1 MAKMKIIKNGE
12 DFRIIDLLNQ
22 YDDLYFEGLNVSA
35 HPYCNSL
42 VIVDLS
48 DAMKPGKSCT
58 RWLFSVS
65 QWKMDADRLCMT
77 EYVEM
82 AAPECDALAEL
93 VAWLRAGKPLQEV
106 DGLTVK
112 TGAQASNRTFS
123 PFAPVKPVKLGERL
137 NASTIAKAIRAGQI
151 VAGRT
156 EGRYTD
162 DYAADAAYDFYRGE
176 IDLQAFAQDIY
187 EHPSGWHFWWHDE
200 SRKEIT
206 AACHTFDYKTLAV
219 AV

>member
-1 MAKMKIIKNGE
+1 MTIIKNGE

-65 QWKMDADRLCMT
+65 PWKMDADRLCMT

-82 AAPECDALAEL
+82 AAPECDTLAEL

-106 DGLTVK
+106 DGLTFEAG
-112 TGAQASNRTFS
+112 TQASNRTFS

-187 EHPSGWHFWWHDE
+187 EHPSGWRFWWHDE

>member
-42 VIVDLS
+42 VIIDLS

-65 QWKMDADRLCMT
+65 PWKMDADRLCMT

-82 AAPECDALAEL
+82 AAPECDTLAEL

>member
-1 MAKMKIIKNGE
+1 MKIIKNNK

-22 YDDLYFEGLNVSA
+22 YDDLFFEGLNVSA

-65 QWKMDADRLCMT
+65 PWKMDADRLCMT

-82 AAPECDALAEL
+82 AAPECDTLAEL

-123 PFAPVKPVKLGERL
+123 PFAPVNPVKLGERL

-162 DYAADAAYDFYRGE
+162 DYAADATYDFYRGE

-187 EHPSGWHFWWHDE
+187 EHPSGWRFWWHDE
-200 SRKEIT
+200 SWKEIT
-206 AACHTFDYKTLAV
+206 AACHTFDYKRLAV

>member
-1 MAKMKIIKNGE
+1 MTIIKNGE
-12 DFRIIDLLNQ
+12 DFRIIDLLNP
-22 YDDLYFEGLNVSA
+22 YDDLYFEGLDVSA

-65 QWKMDADRLCMT
+65 PWTMDADRLCMT

-82 AAPECDALAEL
+82 AAPECDTLAEL

-206 AACHTFDYKTLAV
+206 AACHTFDYKRLAV

>member
-1 MAKMKIIKNGE
+1 
-12 DFRIIDLLNQ
+12 
-22 YDDLYFEGLNVSA
+22 
-35 HPYCNSL
+35 
-42 VIVDLS
+42 
-48 DAMKPGKSCT
+48 
-58 RWLFSVS
+58 
-65 QWKMDADRLCMT
+65 
-77 EYVEM
+77 M
-82 AAPECDALAEL
+82 AAPECDTLAEL

-106 DGLTVK
+106 DGLTVE
-112 TGAQASNRTFS
+112 TGAQSSNRTFS

-187 EHPSGWHFWWHDE
+187 EHPSGWRFWWHDE

-206 AACHTFDYKTLAV
+206 AACHTFDYKRLAV

>member
-1 MAKMKIIKNGE
+1 MTIIKNGE

-22 YDDLYFEGLNVSA
+22 YDNLYFEGLNVSA
-35 HPYCNSL
+35 HPYCSSL
-42 VIVDLS
+42 VIIDLS

-58 RWLFSVS
+58 RWLFSAS
-65 QWKMDADRLCMT
+65 PWKMDADRLCMT

-82 AAPECDALAEL
+82 AAPECDTLAEL
-93 VAWLRAGKPLQEV
+93 VAWLRASKPLQEV
-106 DGLTVK
+106 DGLTVE
-112 TGAQASNRTFS
+112 TEAQSSNRTFS

-187 EHPSGWHFWWHDE
+187 EHPSGWRFWWHDE

-206 AACHTFDYKTLAV
+206 AACHTFDYKRLAV

>member
-1 MAKMKIIKNGE
+1 MAIIKNGE

-22 YDDLYFEGLNVSA
+22 YDNLYFEGLNVSA
-35 HPYCNSL
+35 HPYCSSL
-42 VIVDLS
+42 VIIDLS

-58 RWLFSVS
+58 RWLFSAS
-65 QWKMDADRLCMT
+65 PWKMDADRLCMT

-82 AAPECDALAEL
+82 AAPECDTLAEL

-106 DGLTVK
+106 DGLTVE
-112 TGAQASNRTFS
+112 TGAQPSNRTFS

-162 DYAADAAYDFYRGE
+162 DYAADVAYDFYRGE

-187 EHPSGWHFWWHDE
+187 EHPSGWRFWWHDE

-206 AACHTFDYKTLAV
+206 AACHTFDYKRLAV

>member
-1 MAKMKIIKNGE
+1 MKIIKNVA
-12 DFRIIDLLNQ
+12 DYRIIDLLNQ

-35 HPYCNSL
+35 HPYRSSL
-42 VIVDLS
+42 VIIDMEN
-48 DAMKPGKSCT
+48 AMKPGKSCT

-65 QWKMDADRLCMT
+65 QWKMDTDRLCLT

-82 AAPECDALAEL
+82 AAPECDTLAEL
-93 VAWLRAGKPLQEV
+93 VAWLRAGKPLHEV
-106 DGLTVK
+106 DGLTFEA
-112 TGAQASNRTFS
+112 GAQASNRTFS
-123 PFAPVKPVKLGERL
+123 PFAPAKPVKLGERL
-137 NASTIAKAIRAGQI
+137 NASTIAKAICAGQI
-151 VAGRT
+151 IAGRT

-162 DYAADAAYDFYRGE
+162 DYAADAAYNFYRGD

-187 EHPSGWHFWWHDE
+187 EHPSGWRFWWHDE
-200 SRKEIT
+200 TRREIV

>member
-1 MAKMKIIKNGE
+1 MAIIKNGE

-22 YDDLYFEGLNVSA
+22 YDNLYFEGLNVSA
-35 HPYCNSL
+35 HPYCSSL
-42 VIVDLS
+42 VIIDLS

-58 RWLFSVS
+58 RWLFSAS
-65 QWKMDADRLCMT
+65 PWKMDADRLCMT

-82 AAPECDALAEL
+82 AAPECDTLAEL

-106 DGLTVK
+106 DGLTVE
-112 TGAQASNRTFS
+112 TGAQPSNRTFS

-176 IDLQAFAQDIY
+176 IDLQAFAQNIY
-187 EHPSGWHFWWHDE
+187 EHPSGWRFWWHDE

-206 AACHTFDYKTLAV
+206 AACHTFDYKRLAV

>member
-1 MAKMKIIKNGE
+1 MKIIKNGE

-42 VIVDLS
+42 VIIDLS

-65 QWKMDADRLCMT
+65 PWKMDADRLCMT

-82 AAPECDALAEL
+82 AAPECDTLAEL

-112 TGAQASNRTFS
+112 TGEQASNRTFS

-187 EHPSGWHFWWHDE
+187 EHPSGWRFWWHDE

>member
-1 MAKMKIIKNGE
+1 MTIIKNGE

-42 VIVDLS
+42 VIIDLS

-65 QWKMDADRLCMT
+65 PWKMDADRLCMT

-82 AAPECDALAEL
+82 AAPECDTLAEL

-176 IDLQAFAQDIY
+176 IDLQAFAKDIY

-206 AACHTFDYKTLAV
+206 AACHTFDYKRLAV

>member
-1 MAKMKIIKNGE
+1 MTIIKNGE

-22 YDDLYFEGLNVSA
+22 YDNLYFEGLNVSA
-35 HPYCNSL
+35 HPYCSSL
-42 VIVDLS
+42 VVIDLS

-58 RWLFSVS
+58 RWLFSAS
-65 QWKMDADRLCMT
+65 PWKMDADRLCMT

-82 AAPECDALAEL
+82 AAPECDTLAEL
-93 VAWLRAGKPLQEV
+93 VAWLRASKPLQEV
-106 DGLTVK
+106 DGLTVE
-112 TGAQASNRTFS
+112 TEAQSSSRTFS

-187 EHPSGWHFWWHDE
+187 EHPSGWRFWWHDE

-206 AACHTFDYKTLAV
+206 AACHTFDYKRLAV

>member
-1 MAKMKIIKNGE
+1 MTIIKNGE

-42 VIVDLS
+42 VIIDLS

-65 QWKMDADRLCMT
+65 QWKMDSDRLCMT

-82 AAPECDALAEL
+82 AAPECDTLAEL

-106 DGLTVK
+106 DGLTVE
-112 TGAQASNRTFS
+112 TGAQSSNRTFS

-187 EHPSGWHFWWHDE
+187 EHPSGWRFWWHDE

-206 AACHTFDYKTLAV
+206 AACHTFDYKRLAV

>member
-1 MAKMKIIKNGE
+1 MTIIKNGE

-22 YDDLYFEGLNVSA
+22 YDDLYFEGLDVSA

-65 QWKMDADRLCMT
+65 PWKMDADRLCMT

-82 AAPECDALAEL
+82 AAPECDTLAEL

>member
-1 MAKMKIIKNGE
+1 MKIINSCE
-12 DFRIIDLLNQ
+12 EFRVIDLLNQ

-35 HPYCNSL
+35 HPYRNSL

-65 QWKMDADRLCMT
+65 PWKMDADRLCMT
-77 EYVEM
+77 GYVEM
-82 AAPECDALAEL
+82 AEL
-93 VAWLRAGKPLQEV
+93 VAWLRAGKPLHEV
-106 DGLTVK
+106 YGLTFEA
-112 TGAQASNRTFS
+112 GAQSSNRTFS

-187 EHPSGWHFWWHDE
+187 EHPSGWRFWWHDE

-206 AACHTFDYKTLAV
+206 AACYTFDYKTLAV

>member
-1 MAKMKIIKNGE
+1 MTIIKNGE

-42 VIVDLS
+42 VIIDLS

-65 QWKMDADRLCMT
+65 PWKMDADRLCMT

-82 AAPECDALAEL
+82 AAPECDTLAEL

-206 AACHTFDYKTLAV
+206 ACHTFDYKRLAV

>member
-1 MAKMKIIKNGE
+1 MKIINNCEG
-12 DFRIIDLLNQ
+12 FRVIDLLNQ

-35 HPYCNSL
+35 HPYRDSL
-42 VIVDLS
+42 VIIDLV
-48 DAMKPGKSCT
+48 DAMKPGKRCA
-58 RWLFSVS
+58 RWFFSVS
-65 QWKMDADRLCMT
+65 PWKMDADRLCMT

-82 AAPECDALAEL
+82 AAPECDTLAEL
-93 VAWLRAGKPLQEV
+93 VAWLRAGKPLHEV
-106 DGLTVK
+106 DGLAVD

-137 NASTIAKAIRAGQI
+137 NAATIAKAIRAGQI

-162 DYAADAAYDFYRGE
+162 DYAFDAATDFGRGE
-176 IDLQAFAQDIY
+176 IDVQAFAQDIY
-187 EHPSGWHFWWHDE
+187 EHPNGWSFWWHDDT
-200 SRKEIT
+200 RREIV
-206 AACHTFDYKTLAV
+206 AACHTFDYKTLSV

>member
-1 MAKMKIIKNGE
+1 MTIIKNGE

-42 VIVDLS
+42 VIIDLS
-48 DAMKPGKSCT
+48 DAMKPGKSYT

-65 QWKMDADRLCMT
+65 PWKMDADRLCMT

-82 AAPECDALAEL
+82 AAPECDTLAEL

-206 AACHTFDYKTLAV
+206 AACHTFDYKRLAV